1 MEHWTDRYVAEQARQ
16 AAAVYS
22 DPMITEYAEGDEV
35 RDAMSAGYG
44 FVVVRRGRDGRGAAI
59 HPHALDVATCEALER
74 RLVDVSRLWGIEYS
88 CWTLSQWRAYVAAGR
103 PRHRRAI
110 ATTSSRSIRFPTVAT
125 RRRVAAPELRRWRRP
140 AHEDESLRPCR
151 RARDV
156 PRRSRT
162 RRSWRTACRRAP
174 RQLPCTP

>member
-125 RRRVAAPELRRWRRP
+125 RRRVAAQAPRRWQRP
-140 AHEDESLRPCR
+140 ARADGLPRPCR
-151 RARDV
+151 HDRDA
-156 PRRSRT
+156 PRRNRT
-162 RRSWRTACRRAP
+162 RHSWRRAP
-174 RQLPCTP
+174 RRLQRTP